1 MASVAPMNAD
11 HFRAAAADM
20 EDTALWD
27 VLHMA
32 LLACR
37 RDESTPVRY
46 FEDAVTEALRSLHH
60 RTQEALWDELQK
72 HELGKRTLRALAAEY
87 KPARM
92 VAFEPDDLR
101 RASLRFWEAL
111 QAEDKALRDALA
123 AYDYE
128 AASGLLSKLSA
139 TLAREVVGR
148 LVYINCPRANVL
160 EAAVGTIQLCS
171 VNELKMLAKKLY
183 DRLDRTSTLT
193 AENKEFAKKLP
204 YCTTKEE
211 LRVAVRDLLQMFKRK
226 PPPGEADPS
235 SHLVGPSVATVAVSY
250 QGQNAVVRIQRLDKV
265 PDNEPMGGQ
274 QPATSVAPSK
284 APSAQP
290 TQPVSVIGANARC
303 SDIRSPKPAA
313 SPKATPAGLDG
324 GGGGKSDQQGSVR
337 SSHTTTKPSA
347 LPSAHG
353 GPADAVPSPHSG
365 KVVAKGSGS
374 DVGSMKS
381 GPAHKTTTP
390 GSTHGAVAD
399 VAAAASDSSFRSA
412 KTTPASSVLGG
423 PVARS
428 GSEEPRLVEPQE
440 AATAAAAT
448 RADLERRLAKEKAAR
463 ADLKRQLAQ
472 AEDARADLKRQ
483 LAQAEDARA
492 DLTTQLAEEEAARAD
507 LERRL
512 DEEKAASADLERRLA
527 AAEDARADLKRWLA
541 QAEDA
546 RADLKRWLDEEEA
559 ARADLKRRL
568 DEENH

>member
-1 MASVAPMNAD
+1 MNAD

-20 EDTALWD
+20 DDTALWD

-37 RDESTPVRY
+37 RDDSTPAVRY

-111 QAEDKALRDALA
+111 QVEDKALRDALA

-183 DRLDRTSTLT
+183 DRLDRTGTLS
-193 AENKEFAKKLP
+193 AENKEFAKMLP
-204 YCTTKEE
+204 HCKTKEE
-211 LRVAVRDLLQMFKRK
+211 LRVAVRDLMQMFKRK

-235 SHLVGPSVATVAVSY
+235 SHLIGPSVATVEVSY
-250 QGQNAVVRIQRLDKV
+250 QGQNAVVWIQRLDKL

-274 QPATSVAPSK
+274 PATSVGPSK
-284 APSAQP
+284 APSAKP
-290 TQPVSVIGANARC
+290 TQPVSVIGVTTRG

-313 SPKATPAGLDG
+313 SPKATPAGLGSGDG
-324 GGGGKSDQQGSVR
+324 MSDDQGSVR
-337 SSHTTTKPSA
+337 SSHTTTKPA
-347 LPSAHG
+347 ARPSAHG
-353 GPADAVPSPHSG
+353 GPAAAAVPSSHSG
-365 KVVAKGSGS
+365 KVGANGSGS
-374 DVGSMKS
+374 DVGSTKS
-381 GPAHKTTTP
+381 CPTHETTTP
-390 GSTHGAVAD
+390 GSTLGAVAD
-399 VAAAASDSSFRSA
+399 VAAAASDSSDRSA
-412 KTTPASSVLGG
+412 KTIKASSVLGG
-423 PVARS
+423 PVTSARS
-428 GSEEPRLVEPQE
+428 GSEEQLGRLVEPQE

-448 RADLERRLAKEKAAR
+448 RADLERRLAEEKAAR
-463 ADLKRQLAQ
+463 ADL
-472 AEDARADLKRQ
+472 
-483 LAQAEDARA
+483 
-492 DLTTQLAEEEAARAD
+492 
-507 LERRL
+507 ERKL

-527 AAEDARADLKRWLA
+527 AAE
-541 QAEDA
+541 
-546 RADLKRWLDEEEA
+546 A
-559 ARADLKRRL
+559 ARADLEGRL
-568 DEENH
+568 NAEKGPIWFPCVLCQSYKQCFNKTWICGDCLFKS